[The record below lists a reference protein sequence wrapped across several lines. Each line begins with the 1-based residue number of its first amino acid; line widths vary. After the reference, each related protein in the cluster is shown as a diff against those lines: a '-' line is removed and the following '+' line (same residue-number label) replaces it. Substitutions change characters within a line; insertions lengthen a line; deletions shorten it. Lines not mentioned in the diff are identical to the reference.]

1 MRHVG
6 ELAMFELLL
15 VACVNFTVCEYI
27 ASPLAYETREAC
39 AQQAA
44 LIAGTVRGRHDAG
57 GELTYRYDCRPV
69 VSAALAAPP
78 GGQGG

>member
-1 MRHVG
+1 
-6 ELAMFELLL
+6 MFELLL

-27 ASPLAYETREAC
+27 ASPLPYASREAC

-57 GELTYRYDCRPV
+57 GKLTYSFDCRPTA
-69 VSAALAAPP
+69 SAALAASPP
-78 GGQGG
+78 VDPGS